1 MISTKR
7 KDERLK
13 LGLIIYIVELR
24 ASKYSKYGASHQQ
37 STVRSSSENRLS
49 SFIHGLKDINSY
61 HEHPTH
67 VASFEFIS
75 CRNMT
80 FRSTIKSSVSTFA
93 VHPQSQIQQESG
105 TNPFVFTTQ
114 WNWNMW
120 SSWHINIHKTS
131 TRRCEKHTAQLE
143 LSTLILHYMGED
155 ERRGKSPEKYLIQ
168 IYKFMAC
175 VGNNKN
181 QNNISDASLF

>member
-1 MISTKR
+1 MSYCFPRSSSSCFPISERNEDTNLKLYQNLINPRMISTKRR

-24 ASKYSKYGASHQQ
+24 TSKYSKYGASHQQ
-37 STVRSSSENRLS
+37 STVRSSFENRLS

-93 VHPQSQIQQESG
+93 VHPQSQTQQESG

-114 WNWNMW
+114 WN
-120 SSWHINIHKTS
+120 
-131 TRRCEKHTAQLE
+131 
-143 LSTLILHYMGED
+143 
-155 ERRGKSPEKYLIQ
+155 
-168 IYKFMAC
+168 
-175 VGNNKN
+175 
-181 QNNISDASLF
+181 